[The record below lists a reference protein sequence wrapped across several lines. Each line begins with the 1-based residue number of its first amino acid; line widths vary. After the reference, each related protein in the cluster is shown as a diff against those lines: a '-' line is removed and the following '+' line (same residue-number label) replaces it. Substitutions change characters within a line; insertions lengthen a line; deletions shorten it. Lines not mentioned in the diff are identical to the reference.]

1 MLRNELS
8 IVDELNLR
16 LRQLRIFLQIGQ
28 GDFCRQLLPSLQQT
42 LQGVDRGEGSRLVPG
57 RLGRLAGKTRGQAL

>member
-16 LRQLRIFLQIGQ
+16 LRQLRIFPQIGQ
-28 GDFCRQLLPSLQQT
+28 GDLCRQFLPSLQQT
-42 LQGVDRGEGSRLVPG
+42 LQGVDRGKGSRLVPSG
-57 RLGRLAGKTRGQAL
+57 LGRLAGKTRGQAL